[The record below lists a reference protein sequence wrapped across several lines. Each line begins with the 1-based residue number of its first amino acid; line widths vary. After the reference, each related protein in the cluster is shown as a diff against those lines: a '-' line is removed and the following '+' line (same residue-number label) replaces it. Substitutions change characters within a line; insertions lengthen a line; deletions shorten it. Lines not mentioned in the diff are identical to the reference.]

1 MGFPYEGQVIFFR
14 ILALVLPVVVFIAV
28 YFVCRELK
36 RSEARPLRH
45 WYGTVVRR
53 ADDGT
58 YEEIPVE
65 IDPRAATATGAD
77 GRPRRARRPGRTRR
91 RRAAARAG

>member
-1 MGFPYEGQVIFFR
+1 
-14 ILALVLPVVVFIAV
+14 VLPVVVFIAV

-53 ADDGT
+53 GDDGS

-65 IDPRAATATGAD
+65 IDPEAGNGNGT
-77 GRPRRARRPGRTRR
+77 RPTEEEKVGPGP
-91 RRAAARAG
+91 